1 MTETIAPPPLSAS
14 PLTDDRI
21 ARRNA
26 VLLSISQAIYGSSAF
41 VMIATGGLVGYE
53 LASDKGLATLPI
65 SAYVVGTA
73 CATFPA
79 SLYMRRVGRKW
90 GFITG
95 ALFGF
100 ASGAMAVA
108 AILMHSFALLVLA
121 LFVGGAYQAFA
132 QFYRF
137 AAADRASAG
146 FMPKAVSWVMVG
158 GIAGAFIGPA
168 VVISAKDIIPGG
180 VFAGCYAATMAL
192 TLLAMG
198 FLWFIDIPRDNPDDH
213 KKPARPLA
221 VIARQPRLIIAVACG
236 MLSYA
241 MMNLVMTAAPLAMV
255 GDGHSVD
262 DAAFAIQWH
271 VLGMFVPSFFTGAL
285 IARFGKEAI
294 ISVGMILLAGCGI
307 VALMGVELY
316 NYMGALVLLGLG
328 WNFGFIGA
336 TTMVTKCYHA
346 GEKAKVQ
353 GLNDFLVFSTVAV
366 ASLSS
371 GKMLHVAGWQTINMV
386 LFPLVLLAL
395 ALVAWLRLAGH
406 HERVRPVR

>member
-1 MTETIAPPPLSAS
+1 MTDTIAPPPLAVGSA
-14 PLTDDRI
+14 PLIDDRI

-26 VLLSISQAIYGSSAF
+26 VLLGICQAIYGSGAF
-41 VMIATGGLVGYE
+41 VMITTGGLVGYD

-79 SLYMRRVGRKW
+79 SMYMRRVGRKW
-90 GFITG
+90 GFLTG
-95 ALFGF
+95 ALFGI
-100 ASGAMAVA
+100 AGGGLAVA
-108 AILMHSFALLVLA
+108 AILAHSFALMVFA

-146 FMPKAVSWVMVG
+146 FMPKAVSWVMLG
-158 GIAGAFIGPA
+158 GVAGAFIGPGL
-168 VVISAKDIIPGG
+168 VVSAKGLIPGAL
-180 VFAGCYAATMAL
+180 FAGCYAATMGL

-198 FLWFIDIPRDNPDDH
+198 VLWLIDIPRENPAH
-213 KKPARPLA
+213 HSEPARPLR
-221 VIARQPRLIIAVACG
+221 IILCQPRLIIAMACG

-255 GDGHSVD
+255 RDGHTVNQ
-262 DAAFAIQWH
+262 AAFAIQWH
-271 VLGMFVPSFFTGAL
+271 VLGMFVPSFFTGTL
-285 IARFGKEAI
+285 IARYGKETI
-294 ISVGMILLAGCGI
+294 ISVGMGLLALCGV
-307 VALMGVELY
+307 VALMGAHLQ
-316 NYMGALVLLGLG
+316 NYIGALMLLGLG
-328 WNFGFIGA
+328 WNFSFIGA
-336 TTMVTKCYHA
+336 TTMVTECYHA

-371 GKMLHVAGWQTINMV
+371 GKLLHIAGWQTINMA

-395 ALVAWLRLAGH
+395 ALVAWLRWAGH
-406 HERVRPVR
+406 EECVR